1 MYDIKQIN
9 RVRGILSARDGTQ
22 IPKFQNPAGTIDDK
36 KLGATTITDYIQKRL
51 EQIKTPFTTAGEQSA
66 AYAKILDE
74 AKQLF
79 PQDATSQSL
88 LLQQNNQHGSIANNA
103 QLWTLVAQ
111 YPQLRDALQQKM
123 GYYHVQNKGDAINAL
138 LSPLFQTAT
147 EAINDA
153 ITQHKNRDAIAYNNV
168 NAVFRGEAQFEDLSE
183 SEQQLYIQR
192 LYQNPSLNQDLYNSL
207 KEKEQ
212 KVTEDNSYKNVDQ
225 KSITASSDKQV
236 AAGSQKTREDFQTK
250 TQIAGTTGVYSP
262 EFLESHGSTIES
274 GIQYPWDQNDKLK
287 EQTATTKKTSEV
299 PEYISNKTEN
309 NPADQVVDGDA
320 NINWDKAREETLNK
334 NAADIKVVNPSTGEN
349 SLQDQVNQPNKKLSA
364 KTSTIQ
370 QIVPDAIPDQAS
382 KDKGTVQSNLD
393 VPAPETNI
401 DTSALDA
408 QVEDMHKDLAQ
419 KTSTITS
426 DIQTPTDE
434 VNVQTRAASEVK
446 KAEVTPTA
454 VQQKT
459 ADGASGKATDV
470 DVKSNTGGA
479 AEAITVSTEGAQ
491 SKTDTEGEE
500 GAPEGGGTPEG
511 GKATIPEDVEIKDFT
526 GEKIGTAAT
535 GAAKGI
541 DAASALFVDKSK
553 FAADS
558 FTNSEARQT
567 YDSVADTAM
576 QFGPYGAAVGAGMK
590 AFGLINDMFGKSADE
605 FSVDTATLNQVGGS
619 YGGSAASIS
628 EAAAKS
634 GQKYGLFDGKKRR
647 RVNREIAEARRQQS
661 VMQDIAKD
669 SSDIQ
674 GMQSF
679 ASDVGG
685 LAYQYNIDGGY
696 DQKYMRAAK
705 EGGTIDFE
713 VKLTDPLDYYKA
725 GGSISIYKVELTD
738 PLEYYAAR
746 GNIESFKEGGSVNSF
761 GFILSDIMESFK
773 EGGSLKAPEIE
784 VIETDTNQKSV
795 IPEGTLHKNKHHLAD
810 VGVDDS
816 ELTKKGIPVV
826 DNSGEQQAEIE
837 LNEIIFTL
845 EVTKELESRYKEFY
859 EENTSP
865 NKKDELALEAGK
877 LLWKEILYNTD
888 DRTGLIDTLKKG
900 GAIKV
905 KDGAKTPKK
914 IPFAEW
920 VKDINKDYLSP
931 NYDLELAYEYLP
943 IEDLERWKHAVNSA
957 DPEVYL
963 NYKDPKTGEYTYHL
977 KSIAPYGEDGYIFL
991 KKGTETT
998 NPEVGAETSLYW
1010 SGENGLAETH
1020 DLVYDQKAGRYF
1032 YRKKTKKYVGPANAI
1047 PDLRDINRKAKTQK
1061 HELGGVITQESLTE
1075 MIRQAL
1081 LNILIHG

>member
-9 RVRGILSARDGTQ
+9 RVRGILSARYGTQ
-22 IPKFQNPAGTIDDK
+22 IPKFQNPAGTIDDPNSPQALGAK
-36 KLGATTITDYIQKRL
+36 DRWDYIDKRRANLAKLGSADEQLAELNKIFEDAKKYYPQDSDSNYQAISSTGQWNAPTNKAQGIKALGALLQPMAQGITSGIDKWIGNL
-51 EQIKTPFTTAGEQSA
+51 KTDKDTKARNRAA
-66 AYAKILDE
+66 AYMNGEI
-74 AKQLF
+74 
-79 PQDATSQSL
+79 
-88 LLQQNNQHGSIANNA
+88 
-103 QLWTLVAQ
+103 
-111 YPQLRDALQQKM
+111 
-123 GYYHVQNKGDAINAL
+123 KGDINKENKRTLEYFDQMKAAKETHDASL
-138 LSPLFQTAT
+138 GLNDNIAEQET
-147 EAINDA
+147 EISQNDE
-153 ITQHKNRDAIAYNNV
+153 T
-168 NAVFRGEAQFEDLSE
+168 
-183 SEQQLYIQR
+183 
-192 LYQNPSLNQDLYNSL
+192 
-207 KEKEQ
+207 
-212 KVTEDNSYKNVDQ
+212 Q
-225 KSITASSDKQV
+225 KSIV
-236 AAGSQKTREDFQTK
+236 FNEG
-250 TQIAGTTGVYSP
+250 
-262 EFLESHGSTIES
+262 ES
-274 GIQYPWDQNDKLK
+274 GIDPAFTGNSSNGTSAGSSETSLALSQSTITNGIQSGADQQRNREKVAD
-287 EQTATTKKTSEV
+287 ATQENTQVPDEVKAETTPKPDGGTGLTTDAKPAVSTEPVQEV
-299 PEYISNKTEN
+299 PE
-309 NPADQVVDGDA
+309 
-320 NINWDKAREETLNK
+320 
-334 NAADIKVVNPSTGEN
+334 
-349 SLQDQVNQPNKKLSA
+349 
-364 KTSTIQ
+364 
-370 QIVPDAIPDQAS
+370 
-382 KDKGTVQSNLD
+382 
-393 VPAPETNI
+393 
-401 DTSALDA
+401 
-408 QVEDMHKDLAQ
+408 
-419 KTSTITS
+419 
-426 DIQTPTDE
+426 
-434 VNVQTRAASEVK
+434 
-446 KAEVTPTA
+446 
-454 VQQKT
+454 
-459 ADGASGKATDV
+459 
-470 DVKSNTGGA
+470 GA
-479 AEAITVSTEGAQ
+479 AEETV
-491 SKTDTEGEE
+491 
-500 GAPEGGGTPEG
+500 
-511 GKATIPEDVEIKDFT
+511 EDVEANPEEKSVENPEGDL
-526 GEKIGTAAT
+526 GEDPEVIPETDDYNTFFNEDGTAKKVETKSFNSKNLGEVAS
-535 GAAKGI
+535 GVGKGI
-541 DAASALFVDKSK
+541 DTASALFVDKSK
-553 FAADS
+553 FAKDS

-567 YDSVADTAM
+567 YNSVADTAM

-590 AFGLINDMFGKSADE
+590 ALGLINDMFGKSTDK
-605 FSVDTATLNQVGGS
+605 FSADTATLEQVGGA
-619 YGGSAASIS
+619 YGGSAAAIN
-628 EAAAKS
+628 EAAEKS
-634 GQKYGLFDGKKRR
+634 NQKYGLFDGKKRR
-647 RVNREIAEARRQQS
+647 KANREIAEARRQQS

-713 VKLTDPLDYYKA
+713 VKLTDPL
-725 GGSISIYKVELTD
+725 
-738 PLEYYAAR
+738 EYYSAG

-761 GFILSDIMESFK
+761 GVILSDIMESFK

-859 EENTSP
+859 EEDTSP
-865 NKKDELALEAGK
+865 SKKDELALEAGK

-900 GAIKV
+900 GAIKA

-920 VKDINKDYLSP
+920 VKDVNKDYLSP
-931 NYDLELAYEYLP
+931 YYDLELAYEYLP

-977 KSIAPYGEDGYIFL
+977 RSVAPYGEDEYIFL
-991 KKGTETT
+991 KRGTETT

-1032 YRKKTKKYVGPANAI
+1032 YRKKKAKKWVAPANAV
-1047 PDLRDINRKAKTQK
+1047 PVLGDINRKIKTQK

-1081 LNILIHG
+1081 LNILTHG